1 MGYDPTSLNWQSRI
15 LPIKLHLHLVGKVG
29 HDPTNLLLVRQ
40 LLSQLSYSPMLVEL
54 MGVEPTTSSLQNLR
68 SPSWTTVPDQTAKRY
83 PILSSTSCPDG
94 VLPLNYAASDI
105 SEPLQFTRKSVKD
118 FGSPVRTQT
127 SISILGKWSP
137 IQLNDRRMLHNY

>member
-68 SPSWTTVPDQTAKRY
+68 SPS
-83 PILSSTSCPDG
+83 
-94 VLPLNYAASDI
+94 
-105 SEPLQFTRKSVKD
+105 
-118 FGSPVRTQT
+118 
-127 SISILGKWSP
+127 
-137 IQLNDRRMLHNY
+137 